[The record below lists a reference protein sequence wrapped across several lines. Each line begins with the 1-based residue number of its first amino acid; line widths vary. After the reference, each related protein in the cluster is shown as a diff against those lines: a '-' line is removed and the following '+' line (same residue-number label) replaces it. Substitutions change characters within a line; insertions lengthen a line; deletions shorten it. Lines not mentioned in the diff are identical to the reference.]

1 MHKIDM
7 IYSDRA
13 NGMISDSLFY
23 DKIKEY
29 QKNAILLNKQL
40 DIERDIISSYKRKS
54 KAVLDEAELLKNIFK
69 SRNFKTRFLD
79 EIISKINVTE
89 TSIEI
94 VYKIK
99 NPILIGESE

>member
-1 MHKIDM
+1 
-7 IYSDRA
+7 
-13 NGMISDSLFY
+13 MISDSLFY